1 MHGQSDKM
9 DAEEMESMLK
19 NLLDSG
25 RRGKVTEGRLQSLS
39 MIEPDELCR
48 SGVDSKKLLGSAE
61 KCSENCKKE
70 SEKIKKKV
78 RPSYGKREC

>member
-39 MIEPDELCR
+39 MIEPIQDQAANTFAGV
-48 SGVDSKKLLGSAE
+48 SGIFG
-61 KCSENCKKE
+61 
-70 SEKIKKKV
+70 
-78 RPSYGKREC
+78 